1 VASAD
6 AASNT
11 GLSASVVTCIL
22 RRVKNANFASPG
34 ANGSTLQIPVTFIQQ
49 GK

>member
-1 VASAD
+1 V
-6 AASNT
+6 
-11 GLSASVVTCIL
+11 
-22 RRVKNANFASPG
+22 RNAQFDSPG